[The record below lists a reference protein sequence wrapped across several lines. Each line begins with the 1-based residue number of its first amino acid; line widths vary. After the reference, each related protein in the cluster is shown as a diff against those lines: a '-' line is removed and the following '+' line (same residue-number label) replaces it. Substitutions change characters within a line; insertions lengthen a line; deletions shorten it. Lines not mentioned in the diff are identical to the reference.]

1 MDYVMTEAK
10 NPLDL
15 ATCKMVAETLTPTYP
30 GHTWYVEVNDG
41 MLIIKSLKVATNAGT
56 MVPLRNFDG
65 DAERL
70 RREVV
75 MAAGAFLEAAGL
87 KRGAFQGENAKHLE
101 GLPNGQRAHM
111 ALQPK
116 IYSPDELIVDV

>member
-15 ATCKMVAETLTPTYP
+15 ATCKQIAEILTPTYP
-30 GHTWYVEVNDG
+30 GHTWYVEINDG
-41 MLIIKSLKVATNAGT
+41 VLLIKSLKVATNAGFAVH
-56 MVPLRNFDG
+56 MRRFDG

-75 MAAGAFLEAAGL
+75 MKAGEFLEAANL
-87 KRGAFQGENAKHLE
+87 RRGAFQGENAKHLE
-101 GLPNGQRAHM
+101 GLPKGQKANM
-111 ALQPK
+111 VKQPRL
-116 IYSPDELIVDV
+116 YSPDELIVDV

>member
-1 MDYVMTEAK
+1 MTEAK

-15 ATCKMVAETLTPTYP
+15 AMCKKVAEILTPTYP
-30 GHTWYVEVNDG
+30 GHSWYVEINDG

-70 RREVV
+70 KREVV

-87 KRGAFQGENAKHLE
+87 RRGQFQGENAKHLE
-101 GLPNGQRAHM
+101 GLPKGQKPSM
-111 ALQPK
+111 VKQPR
-116 IYSPDELIVDV
+116 IYAPDELVVDV